1 MRHNFISFDKRR
13 LCAPQFGTI
22 PDVHRSRSS
31 PTFCLLAFLLLT
43 SCSHPPDSAAPIAGQ
58 GDSTPTP
65 FQPGVYDSPFDVPF
79 SPAATF
85 TPYPTPHL
93 RENSASL
100 PAIATP
106 SDEEAVFSPVAI
118 DPLTGLPPSR
128 PELLNWRPL
137 AIKVANYPRYIRPQS
152 GLTLAD
158 VVFEYYIED
167 LLTRFI
173 AVYHGNDPRQVGPV
187 RSGRYFDEHVARMY
201 HAFYVFKYADPREYT
216 YFKGGDLSAFLVVP
230 GFGACPPF
238 FMGKRKIESYN
249 NEYFNITQWNDCAE
263 RKGMDNSPQSLRSGF
278 FSSTFPL
285 GGLAVSRIFTHY
297 SVDDY
302 NYWEYDPDSGRYL
315 RYQEAYDTRN
325 GKPETYAP
333 LMDELTGDQVAADNV
348 IELFVSHTYANE
360 FEQQDEV
367 YHINLVDSGN
377 AFVFRDGFAVP
388 ARWMRTDIDQ
398 PLLITTISGT
408 PIYLKPG
415 VTFYQV
421 IGETSGD
428 WSDGSDWHFD
438 FHTP

>member
-1 MRHNFISFDKRR
+1 MI
-13 LCAPQFGTI
+13 
-22 PDVHRSRSS
+22 HRSDSL
-31 PTFCLLAFLLLT
+31 TFYLLT
-43 SCSHPPDSAAPIAGQ
+43 FALLISSCASVPDPVSAAPIQ
-58 GDSTPTP
+58 SPFTPTP
-65 FQPGVYDSPFDVPF
+65 FQPGVYDSPFNVPF
-79 SPAATF
+79 TPPPAATF
-85 TPYPTPHL
+85 TPYPTVQV
-93 RENSASL
+93 RGNSL
-100 PAIATP
+100 IVPVVATL
-106 SDEEAVFSPVAI
+106 SAESVFSPVALN
-118 DPLTGLPPSR
+118 PLTGLPPSD
-128 PELLNWRPL
+128 PALLNRRPF

-173 AVYHGNDPRQVGPV
+173 AVFYSNDARQVGPV

-216 YFKGGDLSAFLVVP
+216 YFKSGDLSDFLVVP

-238 FMGKRKIESYN
+238 FAGKRKIESYN
-249 NEYFNITQWNDCAE
+249 NVYFNTLQWNACLAG
-263 RKGMDNSPQSLRSGF
+263 KGVDNSRQPLRSGF
-278 FSSTFPL
+278 FSTTFPP
-285 GGLAVSRIFTHY
+285 GALAVSRIFTHY

-302 NYWEYDPDSGRYL
+302 NYWEYDPGSGRYL
-315 RYQEAYDTRN
+315 RYQEADGLRD
-325 GKPETYAP
+325 GKSETYLP
-333 LMDELTGDQVAADNV
+333 LTDELTGEQVAADNV
-348 IELFVSHTYANE
+348 IELFVSHTFANE

-377 AFVFRDGFAVP
+377 AFVFRDGAAFP

-421 IGETSGD
+421 IGETSSD
-428 WSDGSDWHFD
+428 WSDGLDWHFD

>member
-1 MRHNFISFDKRR
+1 M
-13 LCAPQFGTI
+13 
-22 PDVHRSRSS
+22 VHRSDSLTFYLLMFALLISS
-31 PTFCLLAFLLLT
+31 CA
-43 SCSHPPDSAAPIAGQ
+43 SVPDPVSAVPIQ
-58 GDSTPTP
+58 GPFTPTP
-65 FQPGVYDSPFDVPF
+65 FQPGVYDSPFNVPF
-79 SPAATF
+79 TPPPAATF
-85 TPYPTPHL
+85 TPYPTVQV
-93 RENSASL
+93 RGNSL
-100 PAIATP
+100 IVPVVATL
-106 SDEEAVFSPVAI
+106 SAESVFSPVELN
-118 DPLTGLPPSR
+118 PLTGLPPSD
-128 PELLNWRPL
+128 PALLNRRPF

-173 AVYHGNDPRQVGPV
+173 AIFYSNDARQVGPV

-216 YFKGGDLSAFLVVP
+216 YFKSGDLSNFLVVP

-238 FMGKRKIESYN
+238 FAGKRKIESYN
-249 NEYFNITQWNDCAE
+249 NVYFNTLQWNACLAD
-263 RKGMDNSPQSLRSGF
+263 KGVDNSRQPLRSGF
-278 FSSTFPL
+278 FSTTFPP
-285 GGLAVSRIFTHY
+285 GALAVSRIFTHY

-302 NYWEYDPDSGRYL
+302 NYWEYDPGSGRYL
-315 RYQEAYDTRN
+315 RYQEADGLRD
-325 GKPETYAP
+325 GKSETYLP
-333 LMDELTGDQVAADNV
+333 LTDELTGEQVAADNV
-348 IELFVSHTYANE
+348 IELFVSHTFANE

-377 AFVFRDGFAVP
+377 AFVFRDGAAFP

-421 IGETSGD
+421 IGETSSD
-428 WSDGSDWHFD
+428 WSDGPDWHFD